1 MDDLKTFAKNDNQQ
15 TGLLTVVETF
25 RDDIRME
32 FGLDKYA
39 KATFIRGRLTNTSHI
54 DLDIT
59 TTIKELE
66 QEGGYK
72 YLG

>member
-25 RDDIRME
+25 SDDIRME

-39 KATFIRGRLTNTSHI
+39 KAAFIRGRLTNTSHI
-54 DLDIT
+54 DLDVTI
-59 TTIKELE
+59 TIKELE
-66 QEGGYK
+66 QEGASK
-72 YLG
+72 YLR